1 MTPVSLARAF
11 VDVAKTLPQDEIPAL
26 AEAAAHLLLQQGL
39 LKAAQT
45 FPRLVEREWFR
56 STGEVQIRI
65 TTMSGHAGTLKKDV
79 AHIVEQTLKRSCHI
93 EEQTD
98 ASVLGGVLL
107 QIGDERYDATLR
119 GALADAAARLTK
131 PIPIS

>member
-1 MTPVSLARAF
+1 MTPDSLARAF

-26 AEAAAHLLLQQGL
+26 AEAAAHLLLQHGL
-39 LKAAQT
+39 LKAAHT

-65 TTMSGHAGTLKKDV
+65 TTMSGHAGTLKKDI
-79 AHIVEQTLKRSCHI
+79 AQIVEQTLKRSCHI

-119 GALADAAARLTK
+119 GALRGLSTQLAA
-131 PIPIS
+131 PIPLS